1 MGTRHS
7 LVEGRFDRVS
17 SDRWTMEDAVEDAA
31 VDPRFESFLADATD
45 PTTPDEI
52 QAQIRAG
59 LARQY
64 ANPPVAQTE
73 RCLRQNLT
81 PERCRALVYWP
92 DEDDAS
98 LYPALLADPPQ
109 GAPEDHPQ
117 FRCQVTYL
125 MSLYLCHSKRWA
137 FAKGFI
143 LAGGLRAL
151 VGMCAH
157 PNLHLRG
164 QAMET
169 LGALTREEL
178 YPWHEPPAAG
188 SSSDAALHARMLEL
202 ARTPLVPN
210 LVLNYDAPFPGASS
224 LALRTL
230 AFFASYLRLRH
241 CPNNVLRLSDD
252 LLATLRRWSTRD
264 DEHAS
269 DDERTLAKTLLDDFG
284 KFSTDEFTDAPTL
297 NGPDAAREAAELA
310 QRQDADVLDAEAGG
324 SNPGGDGDAD
334 PDGAV
339 VVADRTVVAG
349 DRSLREPSPGS
360 SSTSA
365 LESRGRLD
373 PWDADTGDAHR
384 RRGNDAFARK
394 RWSAAIEHY
403 TRAIDAPVSYTRL
416 FDEAPRRAA
425 YHANRA
431 AAYLARGD
439 SPGGGHGQF
448 DACGHLE
455 NHAWTDEGGAE
466 ERAAIAAALN
476 AKAALL
482 DCDAA
487 LEMSP
492 GHVKAKFR
500 KAQAL
505 WRLAR
510 VGEARTCAM
519 SALHGAPTEATEAE
533 VRALLESFDGGPWRP
548 TPFESDSF
556 RGGESSGGREKER
569 FEKERFEKGR
579 LEKGRREGDDD
590 VGGGSAAAGVAGGT
604 NNEQTSMGGM
614 ADLLA
619 SLGASG
625 DGYPDFDAVANF
637 KSAGADEVFAEVD
650 RFAAEMDV
658 GAVRAKGAGETPSTA
673 SVAAYGIDAL
683 GSTDGDEL
691 YDLD

>member
-1 MGTRHS
+1 M
-7 LVEGRFDRVS
+7 
-17 SDRWTMEDAVEDAA
+17 EDAA

-98 LYPALLADPPQ
+98 LYPALLADPPP

-178 YPWHEPPAAG
+178 YPWHEPPVAG

-252 LLATLRRWSTRD
+252 LLATLTRWSTRD
-264 DEHAS
+264 DEHVS
-269 DDERTLAKTLLDDFG
+269 DDERQLAKTLLEDFG
-284 KFSTDEFTDAPTL
+284 KFADVADAPTL
-297 NGPDAAREAAELA
+297 NGPDAARAAAELA
-310 QRQDADVLDAEAGG
+310 QRQGADVLDVEVGV
-324 SNPGGDGDAD
+324 SNPEAARDAD

-339 VVADRTVVAG
+339 VVADRTVVMTGSKSTINAA
-349 DRSLREPSPGS
+349 DS
-360 SSTSA
+360 SSNA
-365 LESRGRLD
+365 RDRLD
-373 PWDADTGDAHR
+373 PNDADTGDAHR
-384 RRGNDAFARK
+384 RRGNDAFAQK

-403 TRAIDAPVSYTRL
+403 TRAIDAPVSYARL

-431 AAYLARGD
+431 AAYLARGN

-455 NHAWTDEGGAE
+455 NHAWTDGDDGDGAV
-466 ERAAIAAALN
+466 AAAAALN

-519 SALHGAPTEATEAE
+519 SALHGAPDEATEAE
-533 VRALLESFDGGPWRP
+533 VRALLESFDAPWRP
-548 TPFESDSF
+548 TPFPALK
-556 RGGESSGGREKER
+556 GGERTTKER
-569 FEKERFEKGR
+569 NVGAGSSTEKGR
-579 LEKGRREGDDD
+579 TEGDNDDD
-590 VGGGSAAAGVAGGT
+590 VGAPAPAGV
-604 NNEQTSMGGM
+604 MGGM
-614 ADLLA
+614 SDLLA
-619 SLGASG
+619 SLGASSD

-650 RFAAEMDV
+650 RFAAEM
-658 GAVRAKGAGETPSTA
+658 RAKGCSETPSAA
-673 SVAAYGIDAL
+673 SGIDAL
-683 GSTDGDEL
+683 GSVDGDEL
-691 YDLD
+691 YELD

>member
-1 MGTRHS
+1 M
-7 LVEGRFDRVS
+7 
-17 SDRWTMEDAVEDAA
+17 EDAA

-98 LYPALLADPPQ
+98 LYPALLADPPP

-210 LVLNYDAPFPGASS
+210 LVLNYDSPFPGASS

-252 LLATLRRWSTRD
+252 LLATLTRWSTRD
-264 DEHAS
+264 DEHVS
-269 DDERTLAKTLLDDFG
+269 DDERTLAKTLLEDFG
-284 KFSTDEFTDAPTL
+284 KFADVADAPTL
-297 NGPDAAREAAELA
+297 NGPDAARAAAELA
-310 QRQDADVLDAEAGG
+310 QRQGADVLDVEVGV
-324 SNPGGDGDAD
+324 SNPGAAGDAD

-339 VVADRTVVAG
+339 VVADRTVVMT
-349 DRSLREPSPGS
+349 GS
-360 SSTSA
+360 KSTINAADSSAT
-365 LESRGRLD
+365 RDRLD
-373 PWDADTGDAHR
+373 PNDADTGDAHR
-384 RRGNDAFARK
+384 RRGNDAFAQK

-403 TRAIDAPVSYTRL
+403 TRAIDAPVSYARL
-416 FDEAPRRAA
+416 FDEAPRRGA

-431 AAYLARGD
+431 AAYLARGN
-439 SPGGGHGQF
+439 SPGGGYGQF

-455 NHAWTDEGGAE
+455 NHAWTDGDDGDGAV
-466 ERAAIAAALN
+466 ATAAALN

-519 SALHGAPTEATEAE
+519 SALHGAPDEATEAE
-533 VRALLESFDGGPWRP
+533 VRALLESFDAPWRP
-548 TPFESDSF
+548 TPFPA
-556 RGGESSGGREKER
+556 RGGERQERGVERTTKER
-569 FEKERFEKGR
+569 NGAGVSTEKGR
-579 LEKGRREGDDD
+579 TEGDD
-590 VGGGSAAAGVAGGT
+590 VGAPTGV
-604 NNEQTSMGGM
+604 MGGM
-614 ADLLA
+614 SDLLA
-619 SLGASG
+619 SLGASSD
-625 DGYPDFDAVANF
+625 DGYPDFDELANF

-650 RFAAEMDV
+650 RFAAEM
-658 GAVRAKGAGETPSTA
+658 RAKGSSRETPSIAA
-673 SVAAYGIDAL
+673 SGIDSL
-683 GSTDGDEL
+683 GSVDGDEL
-691 YDLD
+691 YELD

>member
-1 MGTRHS
+1 M
-7 LVEGRFDRVS
+7 
-17 SDRWTMEDAVEDAA
+17 EDAA

-98 LYPALLADPPQ
+98 LYPALLADPPP

-210 LVLNYDAPFPGASS
+210 LVLNYDSPFPGASS

-252 LLATLRRWSTRD
+252 LLATLTRWSTRD
-264 DEHAS
+264 DEHVS
-269 DDERTLAKTLLDDFG
+269 DDERTLAKTLLEDFG
-284 KFSTDEFTDAPTL
+284 KFADVADAPTL
-297 NGPDAAREAAELA
+297 NGPDAARAAAELA
-310 QRQDADVLDAEAGG
+310 QRQGADVLDVEVGV
-324 SNPGGDGDAD
+324 SNPGAAGDAD

-339 VVADRTVVAG
+339 VVADRTVVMT
-349 DRSLREPSPGS
+349 GS
-360 SSTSA
+360 KSTINAADSSAT
-365 LESRGRLD
+365 RDRLD
-373 PWDADTGDAHR
+373 PNDADTGDAHR
-384 RRGNDAFARK
+384 RRGNDAFAQK

-403 TRAIDAPVSYTRL
+403 TRAIDAPVSYARL
-416 FDEAPRRAA
+416 FDEAPRRGA

-431 AAYLARGD
+431 AAYLARGN
-439 SPGGGHGQF
+439 SPGGGYGQF

-455 NHAWTDEGGAE
+455 NHAWTEGDDGDGAV
-466 ERAAIAAALN
+466 ATAAALN

-519 SALHGAPTEATEAE
+519 SALHGAPDEATEAE
-533 VRALLESFDGGPWRP
+533 VRALLESFDAPWRP
-548 TPFESDSF
+548 TPFPA
-556 RGGESSGGREKER
+556 RGGERQERGVERTTKER
-569 FEKERFEKGR
+569 NGAGVSTEKGR
-579 LEKGRREGDDD
+579 TEGDD
-590 VGGGSAAAGVAGGT
+590 VGAPTGV
-604 NNEQTSMGGM
+604 MGGM
-614 ADLLA
+614 SDLLA
-619 SLGASG
+619 SLGASSD
-625 DGYPDFDAVANF
+625 DGYPDFDELANF

-650 RFAAEMDV
+650 RFAAEM
-658 GAVRAKGAGETPSTA
+658 RAKGSSRETPSAA
-673 SVAAYGIDAL
+673 SGIDAL
-683 GSTDGDEL
+683 GSVDGDEL
-691 YDLD
+691 YELD

>member
-1 MGTRHS
+1 
-7 LVEGRFDRVS
+7 
-17 SDRWTMEDAVEDAA
+17 MEKDAAEDAA
-31 VDPRFESFLADATD
+31 VDPRFESFLAEATD

-73 RCLRQNLT
+73 RCLRRNLT

-98 LYPALLADPPQ
+98 LYPALLANPPP

-178 YPWHEPPAAG
+178 YPWHDPPAAG

-252 LLATLRRWSTRD
+252 LLATLERWSTRD

-269 DDERTLAKTLLDDFG
+269 DDERALAKTLLDDFG
-284 KFSTDEFTDAPTL
+284 KFTDVVDAPTL
-297 NGPDAAREAAELA
+297 NGPDAAREAAESA
-310 QRQDADVLDAEAGG
+310 ERRGADVLDVEAVGG
-324 SNPGGDGDAD
+324 SKNAGRTGDRD
-334 PDGAV
+334 PDPDVAV
-339 VVADRTVVAG
+339 VVADRTVVT
-349 DRSLREPSPGS
+349 GS
-360 SSTSA
+360 STTSA
-365 LESRGRLD
+365 ADSTDSDAPPRDDRLD
-373 PWDADTGDAHR
+373 PSDADTGDAHR

-394 RWSAAIEHY
+394 RWSAAVEHY
-403 TRAIDAPVSYTRL
+403 TRAIDAPVSYARL

-431 AAYLARGD
+431 AAYLARGN
-439 SPGGGHGQF
+439 SPGGGYGQF

-455 NHAWTDEGGAE
+455 NHAWTEGDGGEGDGVSA
-466 ERAAIAAALN
+466 AAALN

-519 SALHGAPTEATEAE
+519 SALHGAPDEATEAE
-533 VRALLESFDGGPWRP
+533 VRALLESFDEPWRP
-548 TPFESDSF
+548 TPFPA
-556 RGGESSGGREKER
+556 RGGDVGERTTKERNDAEGSSTGGGSRAEREKKR
-569 FEKERFEKGR
+569 T
-579 LEKGRREGDDD
+579 EGDDD
-590 VGGGSAAAGVAGGT
+590 DDAGAPASGGV
-604 NNEQTSMGGM
+604 MGGM
-614 ADLLA
+614 GDLLA
-619 SLGASG
+619 SLGG
-625 DGYPDFDAVANF
+625 DGYPDFDAIANF

-650 RFAAEMDV
+650 RFAAEMDSS
-658 GAVRAKGAGETPSTA
+658 ARRSKGASEPPSAA
-673 SVAAYGIDAL
+673 SESASGIDAL
-683 GSTDGDEL
+683 GSVDGDEL
-691 YDLD
+691 YELD

>member
-1 MGTRHS
+1 M
-7 LVEGRFDRVS
+7 
-17 SDRWTMEDAVEDAA
+17 EDAA

-98 LYPALLADPPQ
+98 LYPALLADPPP

-178 YPWHEPPAAG
+178 YPWHDPPAAG

-252 LLATLRRWSTRD
+252 LLATLTRWSTRG
-264 DEHAS
+264 DEHVS
-269 DDERTLAKTLLDDFG
+269 DDERQLAKTLLEDFG
-284 KFSTDEFTDAPTL
+284 KFADVADAPTL
-297 NGPDAAREAAELA
+297 NGPDAARAAAELA
-310 QRQDADVLDAEAGG
+310 QRQGADVLDVEVGV
-324 SNPGGDGDAD
+324 SNPGAAGDAD

-339 VVADRTVVAG
+339 VVADRTVVTGLKSTNAA
-349 DRSLREPSPGS
+349 DS
-360 SSTSA
+360 SA
-365 LESRGRLD
+365 AARDRLD
-373 PWDADTGDAHR
+373 PNDADTGDAHR
-384 RRGNDAFARK
+384 RRGNDAFAQK

-403 TRAIDAPVSYTRL
+403 TRAIDAPVSYARL

-431 AAYLARGD
+431 AAYLARGN

-455 NHAWTDEGGAE
+455 NHAWTEGDGAE
-466 ERAAIAAALN
+466 GDGVSAAAALN

-519 SALHGAPTEATEAE
+519 SALHGAPDEATEAE
-533 VRALLESFDGGPWRP
+533 VRALLESFDAPWRP
-548 TPFESDSF
+548 TPFPARGGKRQE
-556 RGGESSGGREKER
+556 RGGERTTKER
-569 FEKERFEKGR
+569 NGAGVSTEKGR
-579 LEKGRREGDDD
+579 TEGDDD
-590 VGGGSAAAGVAGGT
+590 NDDDVGAPAPAGV
-604 NNEQTSMGGM
+604 MGGM
-614 ADLLA
+614 SDLLA
-619 SLGASG
+619 SLGASSD

-650 RFAAEMDV
+650 RFAAEM
-658 GAVRAKGAGETPSTA
+658 RAKGRSETPSAA
-673 SVAAYGIDAL
+673 SGIDAL
-683 GSTDGDEL
+683 GSVDGDEL
-691 YDLD
+691 YELD

>member
-1 MGTRHS
+1 
-7 LVEGRFDRVS
+7 
-17 SDRWTMEDAVEDAA
+17 MEKDAAEDAA
-31 VDPRFESFLADATD
+31 VDPRFESFLAEATD

-98 LYPALLADPPQ
+98 LYPALLADPPP

-178 YPWHEPPAAG
+178 YPWHEPPVAG

-252 LLATLRRWSTRD
+252 LLATLTRWSTRD

-269 DDERTLAKTLLDDFG
+269 DDERALAKTLLDDFG
-284 KFSTDEFTDAPTL
+284 KFTDVVDAPTL
-297 NGPDAAREAAELA
+297 NGPDAAREAAESA
-310 QRQDADVLDAEAGG
+310 ERRGADVLDVEVVGG
-324 SNPGGDGDAD
+324 SKNAGRTGDRN

-339 VVADRTVVAG
+339 VVADRTVVTGSKSTNAA
-349 DRSLREPSPGS
+349 DS
-360 SSTSA
+360 SSNA
-365 LESRGRLD
+365 RDRLD
-373 PWDADTGDAHR
+373 PNDADTGDAHR

-394 RWSAAIEHY
+394 RWSAAVEHY
-403 TRAIDAPVSYTRL
+403 TRAIDAPVSYARL

-431 AAYLARGD
+431 AAYLARGN
-439 SPGGGHGQF
+439 SPGGGYGQF

-455 NHAWTDEGGAE
+455 NHAWTEGDGAE
-466 ERAAIAAALN
+466 GDGVSAAAALN

-519 SALHGAPTEATEAE
+519 SALHGAPDEATEAE
-533 VRALLESFDGGPWRP
+533 VRALLESFDAPWRP
-548 TPFESDSF
+548 TPFPALK
-556 RGGESSGGREKER
+556 GGERTTKER
-569 FEKERFEKGR
+569 NVGAGSSTEKGR
-579 LEKGRREGDDD
+579 TEGDNDDD
-590 VGGGSAAAGVAGGT
+590 VGAPAPAGV
-604 NNEQTSMGGM
+604 MGGM
-614 ADLLA
+614 SDLLA
-619 SLGASG
+619 SLGASSD

-650 RFAAEMDV
+650 RFAAEI
-658 GAVRAKGAGETPSTA
+658 RAKGSSRETPSAA
-673 SVAAYGIDAL
+673 SGIDAFQ
-683 GSTDGDEL
+683 DGDEL
-691 YDLD
+691 YELD

>member
-1 MGTRHS
+1 
-7 LVEGRFDRVS
+7 
-17 SDRWTMEDAVEDAA
+17 VEDAA

-98 LYPALLADPPQ
+98 LYPALLADPPP

-252 LLATLRRWSTRD
+252 LLATLTRWSRRD

-269 DDERTLAKTLLDDFG
+269 DDERTLAKTLLEDFG
-284 KFSTDEFTDAPTL
+284 KFADVADAPTL
-297 NGPDAAREAAELA
+297 NGPDAARAAAELA
-310 QRQDADVLDAEAGG
+310 QRQGADVLDVEVGV
-324 SNPGGDGDAD
+324 SNPGAD

-339 VVADRTVVAG
+339 VVADRTVVMGAKSTNAA
-349 DRSLREPSPGS
+349 DS
-360 SSTSA
+360 SSDA
-365 LESRGRLD
+365 RDRLD
-373 PWDADTGDAHR
+373 PNDADTGDAHR
-384 RRGNDAFARK
+384 RRGNDAFAQK

-403 TRAIDAPVSYTRL
+403 TRAIDAPVSYARL

-431 AAYLARGD
+431 AAYLARGN
-439 SPGGGHGQF
+439 SPGGGYGQF

-455 NHAWTDEGGAE
+455 NHAWTDGDDGDGAV
-466 ERAAIAAALN
+466 AAAAALN

-519 SALHGAPTEATEAE
+519 SALHGAPDEATEAE
-533 VRALLESFDGGPWRP
+533 VRALLESFDAPWRP
-548 TPFESDSF
+548 TPFPA
-556 RGGESSGGREKER
+556 RGGERQERGGERTTKER
-569 FEKERFEKGR
+569 NGAGVSTEKGR
-579 LEKGRREGDDD
+579 TEGDDD
-590 VGGGSAAAGVAGGT
+590 NNDDVGAPAPAGV
-604 NNEQTSMGGM
+604 MGGM
-614 ADLLA
+614 SDLLA
-619 SLGASG
+619 SLGVASSD

-650 RFAAEMDV
+650 RFAAEI
-658 GAVRAKGAGETPSTA
+658 RAKGSSRETPSAA
-673 SVAAYGIDAL
+673 SGIDAL
-683 GSTDGDEL
+683 GSVDGDEL
-691 YDLD
+691 YELD

>member
-1 MGTRHS
+1 M
-7 LVEGRFDRVS
+7 
-17 SDRWTMEDAVEDAA
+17 EDAA

-98 LYPALLADPPQ
+98 LYPALLADPPP

-210 LVLNYDAPFPGASS
+210 LVLNYDSPFPGASS

-252 LLATLRRWSTRD
+252 LLATLTRWSTRD
-264 DEHAS
+264 DEHVS
-269 DDERTLAKTLLDDFG
+269 DDERTLAKTLLEDFG
-284 KFSTDEFTDAPTL
+284 KFADVADAPTL
-297 NGPDAAREAAELA
+297 NGPDAARAAAELA
-310 QRQDADVLDAEAGG
+310 QRQGADVLDVEVGV
-324 SNPGGDGDAD
+324 SNPGAAGDAD

-339 VVADRTVVAG
+339 VVADRTVVMT
-349 DRSLREPSPGS
+349 GS
-360 SSTSA
+360 KSTINAADSSAT
-365 LESRGRLD
+365 RDRLD
-373 PWDADTGDAHR
+373 PNDADTGDAHR
-384 RRGNDAFARK
+384 RRGNDAFAQK

-403 TRAIDAPVSYTRL
+403 TRAIDAPVSYARL
-416 FDEAPRRAA
+416 FDEAPRRGA

-431 AAYLARGD
+431 AAYLARGN
-439 SPGGGHGQF
+439 SPGGGYGQF

-455 NHAWTDEGGAE
+455 NHAWTDGDDGDGAV
-466 ERAAIAAALN
+466 ATAAALN

-519 SALHGAPTEATEAE
+519 SALHGAPDEATEAE
-533 VRALLESFDGGPWRP
+533 VRALLESFDAPWRP
-548 TPFESDSF
+548 TPFPA
-556 RGGESSGGREKER
+556 RGGERQERGVERTTKER
-569 FEKERFEKGR
+569 NGAGVSTEKGR
-579 LEKGRREGDDD
+579 TEGDNDDD
-590 VGGGSAAAGVAGGT
+590 VGAPAPAGV
-604 NNEQTSMGGM
+604 MGGM
-614 ADLLA
+614 SDLLA
-619 SLGASG
+619 SLGASSD
-625 DGYPDFDAVANF
+625 DGYPDFDELANF

-650 RFAAEMDV
+650 RFAAEM
-658 GAVRAKGAGETPSTA
+658 RAKGSSRETPSIAA
-673 SVAAYGIDAL
+673 SGIDSL
-683 GSTDGDEL
+683 GSVDGDEL
-691 YDLD
+691 YELD

>member
-1 MGTRHS
+1 M
-7 LVEGRFDRVS
+7 
-17 SDRWTMEDAVEDAA
+17 EDAA

-98 LYPALLADPPQ
+98 LYPALLADPPP

-252 LLATLRRWSTRD
+252 LLATLTRWSTRG
-264 DEHAS
+264 DEHVS
-269 DDERTLAKTLLDDFG
+269 DDERQLAKTLLEDFG
-284 KFSTDEFTDAPTL
+284 KFADVADAPTL
-297 NGPDAAREAAELA
+297 NGPDAARAAAELA
-310 QRQDADVLDAEAGG
+310 QRQGADVLDVEVGV
-324 SNPGGDGDAD
+324 SNPGAAGDAD

-339 VVADRTVVAG
+339 VVADRTVVMT
-349 DRSLREPSPGS
+349 GS
-360 SSTSA
+360 KSTSA
-365 LESRGRLD
+365 ADSSSNARDRLD
-373 PWDADTGDAHR
+373 PNDADTGDAHR
-384 RRGNDAFARK
+384 RRGNDAFAQK
-394 RWSAAIEHY
+394 RYAAAIEHY
-403 TRAIDAPVSYTRL
+403 TRAIDAPVSYARL

-431 AAYLARGD
+431 AAYLARGN
-439 SPGGGHGQF
+439 SPGGGYGQF

-455 NHAWTDEGGAE
+455 NHAWTDGDDGDGAV
-466 ERAAIAAALN
+466 ATAAALN

-519 SALHGAPTEATEAE
+519 SALHGAPDEATEAE
-533 VRALLESFDGGPWRP
+533 VRALLESFDEPWRP
-548 TPFESDSF
+548 TPFPA
-556 RGGESSGGREKER
+556 RGGDVGERTTKER
-569 FEKERFEKGR
+569 NGAGVSTEKGR
-579 LEKGRREGDDD
+579 TEGDD
-590 VGGGSAAAGVAGGT
+590 VGAPTGV
-604 NNEQTSMGGM
+604 MGGM
-614 ADLLA
+614 SDLLA
-619 SLGASG
+619 SLGASSD
-625 DGYPDFDAVANF
+625 DGYPDFDELANF

-650 RFAAEMDV
+650 RFAAEM
-658 GAVRAKGAGETPSTA
+658 RAKGSSRETPSIAA
-673 SVAAYGIDAL
+673 SGIDSL
-683 GSTDGDEL
+683 GSVDGDEL
-691 YDLD
+691 YELD

>member
-1 MGTRHS
+1 M
-7 LVEGRFDRVS
+7 
-17 SDRWTMEDAVEDAA
+17 EDAA

-73 RCLRQNLT
+73 RCLRRNLT

-98 LYPALLADPPQ
+98 LYPALLANPPP

-178 YPWHEPPAAG
+178 YPWHDPPAAG

-252 LLATLRRWSTRD
+252 LLATLTRWSTRD
-264 DEHAS
+264 DEHVS
-269 DDERTLAKTLLDDFG
+269 DDERQLAKTLLEDFG
-284 KFSTDEFTDAPTL
+284 KFADVADAPTL
-297 NGPDAAREAAELA
+297 NGPDAARAAAELA
-310 QRQDADVLDAEAGG
+310 QRQGADVLDVEVGV
-324 SNPGGDGDAD
+324 SNPEAARDAD

-339 VVADRTVVAG
+339 VVADRTVVMTGSKSTINAA
-349 DRSLREPSPGS
+349 DS
-360 SSTSA
+360 SSNA
-365 LESRGRLD
+365 RDRLD
-373 PWDADTGDAHR
+373 PNDADTGDAHR
-384 RRGNDAFARK
+384 RRGNDAFAQK

-403 TRAIDAPVSYTRL
+403 TRAIDAPVSYARL

-431 AAYLARGD
+431 AAYLARGN

-455 NHAWTDEGGAE
+455 NHAWTDGDDGDGAV
-466 ERAAIAAALN
+466 ATAAALN

-519 SALHGAPTEATEAE
+519 SALHGAPDEATEAE
-533 VRALLESFDGGPWRP
+533 VRALLESFDAPWRP
-548 TPFESDSF
+548 TPFPALK
-556 RGGESSGGREKER
+556 GGERTTKER
-569 FEKERFEKGR
+569 NVGAGSSTEKGR
-579 LEKGRREGDDD
+579 TEGDNDDD
-590 VGGGSAAAGVAGGT
+590 VGAPAPAGV
-604 NNEQTSMGGM
+604 MGGM
-614 ADLLA
+614 SDLLA
-619 SLGASG
+619 SLGASSD

-650 RFAAEMDV
+650 RFAAEM
-658 GAVRAKGAGETPSTA
+658 RAKGCSETPSAA
-673 SVAAYGIDAL
+673 SGIDAL
-683 GSTDGDEL
+683 GSVDGDEL
-691 YDLD
+691 YELD

>member
-1 MGTRHS
+1 M
-7 LVEGRFDRVS
+7 
-17 SDRWTMEDAVEDAA
+17 EDAA

-98 LYPALLADPPQ
+98 LYPALLADPPP

-178 YPWHEPPAAG
+178 YPWHEPPVAG

-252 LLATLRRWSTRD
+252 LLATLTRWSTRD
-264 DEHAS
+264 DEHVS
-269 DDERTLAKTLLDDFG
+269 DDERQLAKTLLEDFG
-284 KFSTDEFTDAPTL
+284 KFADVADAPTL
-297 NGPDAAREAAELA
+297 NGPDAARAAAELA
-310 QRQDADVLDAEAGG
+310 QRQGADVLDVEVGV
-324 SNPGGDGDAD
+324 SNPEAARDAD

-339 VVADRTVVAG
+339 VVADRTVVMTGSKSTINAA
-349 DRSLREPSPGS
+349 DS
-360 SSTSA
+360 SSNA
-365 LESRGRLD
+365 RDRLD
-373 PWDADTGDAHR
+373 PNDADTGDAHR
-384 RRGNDAFARK
+384 RRGNDAFAQK

-403 TRAIDAPVSYTRL
+403 TRAIDAPVSYARL

-431 AAYLARGD
+431 AAYLARGN

-455 NHAWTDEGGAE
+455 NHAWTDGDDGDGAV
-466 ERAAIAAALN
+466 ATAAALN

-519 SALHGAPTEATEAE
+519 SALHGAPDEATEAE
-533 VRALLESFDGGPWRP
+533 VRALLESFDAPWRP
-548 TPFESDSF
+548 TPFPALK
-556 RGGESSGGREKER
+556 GGERTTKER
-569 FEKERFEKGR
+569 NVGAGSSTENGR
-579 LEKGRREGDDD
+579 TEGDNDDD
-590 VGGGSAAAGVAGGT
+590 VGAPAPAGV
-604 NNEQTSMGGM
+604 MGGM
-614 ADLLA
+614 SDLLA
-619 SLGASG
+619 SLGASSD

-650 RFAAEMDV
+650 RFAAEM
-658 GAVRAKGAGETPSTA
+658 RAKGCSETPSAA
-673 SVAAYGIDAL
+673 SGIDAL
-683 GSTDGDEL
+683 GSVDGDALYEL
-691 YDLD
+691 D

>member
-1 MGTRHS
+1 
-7 LVEGRFDRVS
+7 
-17 SDRWTMEDAVEDAA
+17 MEAAVEDAA

-98 LYPALLADPPQ
+98 LYPALLADPPP

-178 YPWHEPPAAG
+178 YPWHEPPVAG

-252 LLATLRRWSTRD
+252 LLATLTRWSRRD

-269 DDERTLAKTLLDDFG
+269 DDERTLAKTLLEDFG
-284 KFSTDEFTDAPTL
+284 KFADVADAPTL
-297 NGPDAAREAAELA
+297 NGPDAARAAAELA
-310 QRQDADVLDAEAGG
+310 QRQGADVLDVEVGV
-324 SNPGGDGDAD
+324 SNPGAAGDAD

-339 VVADRTVVAG
+339 VVADRTVVT
-349 DRSLREPSPGS
+349 GS
-360 SSTSA
+360 STTSA
-365 LESRGRLD
+365 ADSTDSDAPPTRDDRLD
-373 PWDADTGDAHR
+373 PSDADTGDAHR

-394 RWSAAIEHY
+394 RWSAAVEHY
-403 TRAIDAPVSYTRL
+403 TRAIDAPVSYARL

-455 NHAWTDEGGAE
+455 NHAWTDDGGAE

-519 SALHGAPTEATEAE
+519 SALHGAPDEATEAE
-533 VRALLESFDGGPWRP
+533 VRALLESFDAPWRP
-548 TPFESDSF
+548 TPFPALK
-556 RGGESSGGREKER
+556 GGERTTKER
-569 FEKERFEKGR
+569 NVGAGSSTEKGR
-579 LEKGRREGDDD
+579 TEGDNDDD
-590 VGGGSAAAGVAGGT
+590 VGAPAPAGV
-604 NNEQTSMGGM
+604 MGGM
-614 ADLLA
+614 SDLLA
-619 SLGASG
+619 SLGASSD

-650 RFAAEMDV
+650 RFAAEI
-658 GAVRAKGAGETPSTA
+658 RAKGSSRETPSAA
-673 SVAAYGIDAL
+673 SGIDAL
-683 GSTDGDEL
+683 GSVDGDEL
-691 YDLD
+691 YELD

>member
-1 MGTRHS
+1 M
-7 LVEGRFDRVS
+7 
-17 SDRWTMEDAVEDAA
+17 EDAA

-98 LYPALLADPPQ
+98 LYPALLADPPP

-178 YPWHEPPAAG
+178 YPWHEPPVAG

-252 LLATLRRWSTRD
+252 LLATLTRWSTRD
-264 DEHAS
+264 DEHVS
-269 DDERTLAKTLLDDFG
+269 DDERQLAKTLLEDYG
-284 KFSTDEFTDAPTL
+284 KFADVADAPTL
-297 NGPDAAREAAELA
+297 NGPDAARAAAELA
-310 QRQDADVLDAEAGG
+310 QRQGADVLDVEVGV
-324 SNPGGDGDAD
+324 SNPEAARDAD

-339 VVADRTVVAG
+339 VVADRTVVMTGSKSTINAA
-349 DRSLREPSPGS
+349 DS
-360 SSTSA
+360 SSNA
-365 LESRGRLD
+365 RDRLD
-373 PWDADTGDAHR
+373 PNDADTGDAHR
-384 RRGNDAFARK
+384 RRGNDAFAQK

-403 TRAIDAPVSYTRL
+403 TRAIDAPVSYARL
-416 FDEAPRRAA
+416 FDEAPRRGA

-431 AAYLARGD
+431 AAYLARGN
-439 SPGGGHGQF
+439 SPGGGYGQF

-455 NHAWTDEGGAE
+455 NHAWTDGDDGDGAV
-466 ERAAIAAALN
+466 ATAAALN

-519 SALHGAPTEATEAE
+519 SALHGAPDEATEAE
-533 VRALLESFDGGPWRP
+533 VRALLESFDAPWRP
-548 TPFESDSF
+548 TPFPALK
-556 RGGESSGGREKER
+556 GGERTTKER
-569 FEKERFEKGR
+569 NVGAGSSTEKGR
-579 LEKGRREGDDD
+579 TEGDNDDD
-590 VGGGSAAAGVAGGT
+590 VGAPAPAGV
-604 NNEQTSMGGM
+604 MGGM
-614 ADLLA
+614 SDLLA
-619 SLGASG
+619 SLGASSD

-650 RFAAEMDV
+650 RFAAEM
-658 GAVRAKGAGETPSTA
+658 RAKGCSETPSAA
-673 SVAAYGIDAL
+673 SGIDAL
-683 GSTDGDEL
+683 GSVDGDEL
-691 YDLD
+691 YELD

>member
-1 MGTRHS
+1 M
-7 LVEGRFDRVS
+7 
-17 SDRWTMEDAVEDAA
+17 
-31 VDPRFESFLADATD
+31 
-45 PTTPDEI
+45 
-52 QAQIRAG
+52 
-59 LARQY
+59 
-64 ANPPVAQTE
+64 
-73 RCLRQNLT
+73 
-81 PERCRALVYWP
+81 
-92 DEDDAS
+92 
-98 LYPALLADPPQ
+98 
-109 GAPEDHPQ
+109 
-117 FRCQVTYL
+117 
-125 MSLYLCHSKRWA
+125 
-137 FAKGFI
+137 
-143 LAGGLRAL
+143 
-151 VGMCAH
+151 
-157 PNLHLRG
+157 
-164 QAMET
+164 
-169 LGALTREEL
+169 
-178 YPWHEPPAAG
+178 
-188 SSSDAALHARMLEL
+188 
-202 ARTPLVPN
+202 
-210 LVLNYDAPFPGASS
+210 
-224 LALRTL
+224 
-230 AFFASYLRLRH
+230 
-241 CPNNVLRLSDD
+241 
-252 LLATLRRWSTRD
+252 
-264 DEHAS
+264 
-269 DDERTLAKTLLDDFG
+269 
-284 KFSTDEFTDAPTL
+284 
-297 NGPDAAREAAELA
+297 A
-310 QRQDADVLDAEAGG
+310 QRQDADVLDAEVGG

-349 DRSLREPSPGS
+349 DGSLREPSPGS

-373 PWDADTGDAHR
+373 PRDADTGDAHR

-403 TRAIDAPVSYTRL
+403 TRAIDAPVSYARL

-431 AAYLARGD
+431 AAYLARGN

-579 LEKGRREGDDD
+579 LEGATREGTNGRRRRRRRGFGGGGRRGGHKQRTNFDGGHGRSSRVPGCVGRRVPGLRRRRQLQVGGRGRGLRRGGPFRGRDGRGRREG
-590 VGGGSAAAGVAGGT
+590 
-604 NNEQTSMGGM
+604 E
-614 ADLLA
+614 
-619 SLGASG
+619 
-625 DGYPDFDAVANF
+625 
-637 KSAGADEVFAEVD
+637 
-650 RFAAEMDV
+650 
-658 GAVRAKGAGETPSTA
+658 GAGETPSAA

>member
-1 MGTRHS
+1 M
-7 LVEGRFDRVS
+7 
-17 SDRWTMEDAVEDAA
+17 EDAA

-73 RCLRQNLT
+73 RCLRRNLT

-98 LYPALLADPPQ
+98 LYPALLANPPP

-252 LLATLRRWSTRD
+252 LLATLTRWSTRD
-264 DEHAS
+264 DEHVS
-269 DDERTLAKTLLDDFG
+269 DDERTLAKTLLEDFG
-284 KFSTDEFTDAPTL
+284 KFADVADAPTL
-297 NGPDAAREAAELA
+297 NGPDAARAAAELA
-310 QRQDADVLDAEAGG
+310 QRQGADVLDVEVGV
-324 SNPGGDGDAD
+324 SNPEAARDAD

-339 VVADRTVVAG
+339 VVADRTVVMTGSKSTINAA
-349 DRSLREPSPGS
+349 DS
-360 SSTSA
+360 SSNA
-365 LESRGRLD
+365 RDRLD
-373 PWDADTGDAHR
+373 PNDADTGDAHR
-384 RRGNDAFARK
+384 RRGNDAFAQK

-403 TRAIDAPVSYTRL
+403 TRAIDAPVSYARL

-431 AAYLARGD
+431 AAYLARGN

-455 NHAWTDEGGAE
+455 NHAWTDGDDGDGAV
-466 ERAAIAAALN
+466 ATAAALN

-519 SALHGAPTEATEAE
+519 SALHGAPDEATEAE
-533 VRALLESFDGGPWRP
+533 VRALLESFDAPWRP
-548 TPFESDSF
+548 TPFPALK
-556 RGGESSGGREKER
+556 GGERTTKER
-569 FEKERFEKGR
+569 NVGAGSSTEKGR
-579 LEKGRREGDDD
+579 TEGDNDDD
-590 VGGGSAAAGVAGGT
+590 VGAPAPAGV
-604 NNEQTSMGGM
+604 MGGM
-614 ADLLA
+614 SDLLA
-619 SLGASG
+619 SLGASSD

-650 RFAAEMDV
+650 RFAAEM
-658 GAVRAKGAGETPSTA
+658 RAKGSSRETPSIAA
-673 SVAAYGIDAL
+673 SGIDSL
-683 GSTDGDEL
+683 GSVDGDEL
-691 YDLD
+691 YELD

>member
-1 MGTRHS
+1 
-7 LVEGRFDRVS
+7 
-17 SDRWTMEDAVEDAA
+17 MEDAVEDAA
-31 VDPRFESFLADATD
+31 VDPRFESFLAD

-98 LYPALLADPPQ
+98 LYPALLADPPH

-284 KFSTDEFTDAPTL
+284 KFTDVADAPTL
-297 NGPDAAREAAELA
+297 NGPDAAREAAEFA
-310 QRQDADVLDAEAGG
+310 QRQDADVLDAEVGG
-324 SNPGGDGDAD
+324 SNPG
-334 PDGAV
+334 GAV
-339 VVADRTVVAG
+339 VVADRTVVTG
-349 DRSLREPSPGS
+349 NRSDEPAPGS
-360 SSTSA
+360 STSDA
-365 LESRGRLD
+365 SDSIRHASDTSRGRLD
-373 PWDADTGDAHR
+373 PRDADTGDAHR
-384 RRGNDAFARK
+384 RRGNDAFARE

-403 TRAIDAPVSYTRL
+403 TRAVDAPASYARL

-439 SPGGGHGQF
+439 SPGGGYGQF

-455 NHAWTDEGGAE
+455 NHAWTDDDGGAE

-476 AKAALL
+476 AEAALL
-482 DCDAA
+482 DCEAA

-548 TPFESDSF
+548 TPFQSDSF

-569 FEKERFEKGR
+569 FEKER
-579 LEKGRREGDDD
+579 LEKERREGDDD
-590 VGGGSAAAGVAGGT
+590 VGGGSAAAAGG
-604 NNEQTSMGGM
+604 MGGM
-614 ADLLA
+614 GDLLA

-650 RFAAEMDV
+650 RFAAGMDV
-658 GAVRAKGAGETPSTA
+658 GAVRATGASETPSTA
-673 SVAAYGIDAL
+673 SEAAFGIDAL

>member
-1 MGTRHS
+1 M
-7 LVEGRFDRVS
+7 
-17 SDRWTMEDAVEDAA
+17 EDAA

-98 LYPALLADPPQ
+98 LYPALLADPPP

-252 LLATLRRWSTRD
+252 LLATLTRWSTRD
-264 DEHAS
+264 DEHVS
-269 DDERTLAKTLLDDFG
+269 DDERTLAKTLLEDFG
-284 KFSTDEFTDAPTL
+284 KFADVADAPTL
-297 NGPDAAREAAELA
+297 NGPDAARAAAELA
-310 QRQDADVLDAEAGG
+310 QRQGADVLDVEVGV
-324 SNPGGDGDAD
+324 SNPGAAGDAD

-339 VVADRTVVAG
+339 VVADRTVVMT
-349 DRSLREPSPGS
+349 GS
-360 SSTSA
+360 KSTINAADSSAT
-365 LESRGRLD
+365 RDRLD
-373 PWDADTGDAHR
+373 PNDADTGDAHR
-384 RRGNDAFARK
+384 RRGNDAFAQK

-403 TRAIDAPVSYTRL
+403 TRAIDAPVSYARL
-416 FDEAPRRAA
+416 FDEAPRRGA

-431 AAYLARGD
+431 AAYLARGN
-439 SPGGGHGQF
+439 SPGGGYGQF

-455 NHAWTDEGGAE
+455 NHAWTEGDDGDGAV
-466 ERAAIAAALN
+466 ATAAALN

-519 SALHGAPTEATEAE
+519 SALHGAPDEATEAE
-533 VRALLESFDGGPWRP
+533 VRALLESFDAPWRP
-548 TPFESDSF
+548 TPFPA
-556 RGGESSGGREKER
+556 RGGERQERGVERTTKER
-569 FEKERFEKGR
+569 NGAGVSTEKGR
-579 LEKGRREGDDD
+579 TEGDD
-590 VGGGSAAAGVAGGT
+590 VGAPTGV
-604 NNEQTSMGGM
+604 MGGM
-614 ADLLA
+614 SDLLA
-619 SLGASG
+619 SLGASSD
-625 DGYPDFDAVANF
+625 DGYPDFDELANF

-650 RFAAEMDV
+650 RFAAEM
-658 GAVRAKGAGETPSTA
+658 RAKGSSRETPSIAA
-673 SVAAYGIDAL
+673 SGIDSL
-683 GSTDGDEL
+683 GSVDGDEL
-691 YDLD
+691 YELD

>member
-1 MGTRHS
+1 M
-7 LVEGRFDRVS
+7 
-17 SDRWTMEDAVEDAA
+17 EDAA

-98 LYPALLADPPQ
+98 LYPALLADPPP

-210 LVLNYDAPFPGASS
+210 LVLNYDSPFPGASS

-252 LLATLRRWSTRD
+252 LLATLTRWSTRD
-264 DEHAS
+264 DEHVS
-269 DDERTLAKTLLDDFG
+269 DDERTLAKTLLEDFG
-284 KFSTDEFTDAPTL
+284 KFADVADAPTL
-297 NGPDAAREAAELA
+297 NGPDAARAAAELA
-310 QRQDADVLDAEAGG
+310 QRQGADVLDVEVGV
-324 SNPGGDGDAD
+324 SNPGAAGDAD

-339 VVADRTVVAG
+339 VVADRTVVMT
-349 DRSLREPSPGS
+349 GS
-360 SSTSA
+360 KSTINAADSSAT
-365 LESRGRLD
+365 RDRLD
-373 PWDADTGDAHR
+373 PNDADTGDAHR
-384 RRGNDAFARK
+384 RRGNDAFAQK

-403 TRAIDAPVSYTRL
+403 TRAIDAPVSYARL
-416 FDEAPRRAA
+416 FDEAPRRGA

-431 AAYLARGD
+431 AAYLARGN
-439 SPGGGHGQF
+439 SPGGGYGQF

-455 NHAWTDEGGAE
+455 NHAWTDGDDGDGAV
-466 ERAAIAAALN
+466 ATAAALN

-519 SALHGAPTEATEAE
+519 SALHGAPDEATEAE
-533 VRALLESFDGGPWRP
+533 VRALLESFDAPWRP
-548 TPFESDSF
+548 TPFPA
-556 RGGESSGGREKER
+556 RGGERQERGVERTTKER
-569 FEKERFEKGR
+569 NGAGVSTEKGR
-579 LEKGRREGDDD
+579 TEGDDD
-590 VGGGSAAAGVAGGT
+590 DDVGAPAPAGV
-604 NNEQTSMGGM
+604 MGGM
-614 ADLLA
+614 SDLLA
-619 SLGASG
+619 SLGASSD
-625 DGYPDFDAVANF
+625 DGYPDFDELANF

-650 RFAAEMDV
+650 RFAAEM
-658 GAVRAKGAGETPSTA
+658 RAKGSSRETPSIAA
-673 SVAAYGIDAL
+673 SGIDSL
-683 GSTDGDEL
+683 GSVDGDEL
-691 YDLD
+691 YELD

>member
-1 MGTRHS
+1 M
-7 LVEGRFDRVS
+7 
-17 SDRWTMEDAVEDAA
+17 EDAA

-98 LYPALLADPPQ
+98 LYPALLADPPP

-210 LVLNYDAPFPGASS
+210 LVLNYDSPFPGASS

-252 LLATLRRWSTRD
+252 LLATLTRWSTRD
-264 DEHAS
+264 DEHVS
-269 DDERTLAKTLLDDFG
+269 DDERTLAKTLLEDFG
-284 KFSTDEFTDAPTL
+284 KFADVADAPTL
-297 NGPDAAREAAELA
+297 NGPDAARAAAELA
-310 QRQDADVLDAEAGG
+310 QRQGADVLDVEVGV
-324 SNPGGDGDAD
+324 SNPGAAGDAD

-339 VVADRTVVAG
+339 VVADRTVVMT
-349 DRSLREPSPGS
+349 GS
-360 SSTSA
+360 KSTINAADSSAT
-365 LESRGRLD
+365 RDRLD
-373 PWDADTGDAHR
+373 PNDADTGDAHR
-384 RRGNDAFARK
+384 RRGNDAFAQK

-403 TRAIDAPVSYTRL
+403 TRAIDAPVSYARL
-416 FDEAPRRAA
+416 FDEAPRRGA

-431 AAYLARGD
+431 AAYLARGN
-439 SPGGGHGQF
+439 SPGGGYGQF

-455 NHAWTDEGGAE
+455 NHAWTDGDDGDGAV
-466 ERAAIAAALN
+466 ATAAALN

-519 SALHGAPTEATEAE
+519 SALHGAPDEATEAE
-533 VRALLESFDGGPWRP
+533 VRALLESFDAPWRP
-548 TPFESDSF
+548 TPFPA
-556 RGGESSGGREKER
+556 RGGERQERGVERTTKER
-569 FEKERFEKGR
+569 NGAGVSTEKGR
-579 LEKGRREGDDD
+579 TEGDNDDDDD
-590 VGGGSAAAGVAGGT
+590 VGAPAPAGV
-604 NNEQTSMGGM
+604 MGGM
-614 ADLLA
+614 SDLLA
-619 SLGASG
+619 SLGASSD
-625 DGYPDFDAVANF
+625 DGYPDFDELANF

-650 RFAAEMDV
+650 RFAAEM
-658 GAVRAKGAGETPSTA
+658 RAKGSSRETPSIAA
-673 SVAAYGIDAL
+673 SGIDAL
-683 GSTDGDEL
+683 GSVDGDEL
-691 YDLD
+691 YELD

>member
-1 MGTRHS
+1 M
-7 LVEGRFDRVS
+7 
-17 SDRWTMEDAVEDAA
+17 EDAA

-98 LYPALLADPPQ
+98 LYPALLADPPP

-178 YPWHEPPAAG
+178 YPWHEPPVAG

-252 LLATLRRWSTRD
+252 LLATLTRWSTRD
-264 DEHAS
+264 DEHVS
-269 DDERTLAKTLLDDFG
+269 DDERQLAKTLLEDFG
-284 KFSTDEFTDAPTL
+284 KFADVADAPTL
-297 NGPDAAREAAELA
+297 NGPDAARAAAELA
-310 QRQDADVLDAEAGG
+310 QRQGADVLDVEVGV
-324 SNPGGDGDAD
+324 SNPEAARDAD

-339 VVADRTVVAG
+339 VVADRTVVMTGSKSTINAA
-349 DRSLREPSPGS
+349 DS
-360 SSTSA
+360 SSNA
-365 LESRGRLD
+365 RDRLD
-373 PWDADTGDAHR
+373 PNDADTGDAHR
-384 RRGNDAFARK
+384 RRGNDAFAQK

-403 TRAIDAPVSYTRL
+403 TRAIDAPVSYARL

-431 AAYLARGD
+431 AAYLARGN

-455 NHAWTDEGGAE
+455 NHAWTDGDDGDGAV
-466 ERAAIAAALN
+466 ATAAALN

-519 SALHGAPTEATEAE
+519 SALHGAPDEATEAE
-533 VRALLESFDGGPWRP
+533 VRALLESFDAPWRP
-548 TPFESDSF
+548 TPFPALK
-556 RGGESSGGREKER
+556 GGERTTKER
-569 FEKERFEKGR
+569 NVGAGSSTEKGR
-579 LEKGRREGDDD
+579 TEGDNDDD
-590 VGGGSAAAGVAGGT
+590 VGAPAPAGV
-604 NNEQTSMGGM
+604 MGGM
-614 ADLLA
+614 SDLLA
-619 SLGASG
+619 SLGASSD

-650 RFAAEMDV
+650 RFAAEM
-658 GAVRAKGAGETPSTA
+658 RAKGCSETPSAA
-673 SVAAYGIDAL
+673 SGIDAL
-683 GSTDGDEL
+683 GSVDGDEL
-691 YDLD
+691 YELD

>member
-1 MGTRHS
+1 MATS
-7 LVEGRFDRVS
+7 
-17 SDRWTMEDAVEDAA
+17 AVEDAA

-98 LYPALLADPPQ
+98 LYPALLADPPP

-178 YPWHEPPAAG
+178 YPWHDPPAAG

-252 LLATLRRWSTRD
+252 LLATLTRWSTRD
-264 DEHAS
+264 DEHVS
-269 DDERTLAKTLLDDFG
+269 DDERQLAKTLLEDFG
-284 KFSTDEFTDAPTL
+284 KFADVADAPTL
-297 NGPDAAREAAELA
+297 NGPDAARAAAELA
-310 QRQDADVLDAEAGG
+310 QRQGADVLDVEVGV
-324 SNPGGDGDAD
+324 SNPEAARDAD

-339 VVADRTVVAG
+339 VVADRTVVMTGSKSTINAA
-349 DRSLREPSPGS
+349 DS
-360 SSTSA
+360 SSNA
-365 LESRGRLD
+365 RDRLD
-373 PWDADTGDAHR
+373 PNDADTGDAHR
-384 RRGNDAFARK
+384 RRGNDAFAQK

-403 TRAIDAPVSYTRL
+403 TRAIDAPVSYARL

-431 AAYLARGD
+431 AAYLARGN

-455 NHAWTDEGGAE
+455 NHAWTDGDDGDGAV
-466 ERAAIAAALN
+466 ATAAALN

-519 SALHGAPTEATEAE
+519 SALHGAPDEATEAE
-533 VRALLESFDGGPWRP
+533 VRALLESFDAPWRP
-548 TPFESDSF
+548 TPFPALK
-556 RGGESSGGREKER
+556 GGERTTKER
-569 FEKERFEKGR
+569 NVGAGSSTEKGR
-579 LEKGRREGDDD
+579 TEGDNDDD
-590 VGGGSAAAGVAGGT
+590 VGAPAPAGV
-604 NNEQTSMGGM
+604 MGGM
-614 ADLLA
+614 SDLLA
-619 SLGASG
+619 SLGASSD

-650 RFAAEMDV
+650 RFAAEM
-658 GAVRAKGAGETPSTA
+658 RAKGCSETPSAA
-673 SVAAYGIDAL
+673 SGIDAL
-683 GSTDGDEL
+683 GSVDGDEL
-691 YDLD
+691 YELD

>member
-1 MGTRHS
+1 M
-7 LVEGRFDRVS
+7 
-17 SDRWTMEDAVEDAA
+17 EDAA

-98 LYPALLADPPQ
+98 LYPALLADPPP

-178 YPWHEPPAAG
+178 YPWHEPPVAG

-252 LLATLRRWSTRD
+252 LLATLTRWSTRG
-264 DEHAS
+264 DEHVS
-269 DDERTLAKTLLDDFG
+269 DDERQLAKTLLEDFG
-284 KFSTDEFTDAPTL
+284 KFADVADAPTL
-297 NGPDAAREAAELA
+297 NGPDAARAAAELA
-310 QRQDADVLDAEAGG
+310 QRQGADVLDVEVGV
-324 SNPGGDGDAD
+324 SNPGAAGAD

-339 VVADRTVVAG
+339 VVADRTVVMTGSKSTNAA
-349 DRSLREPSPGS
+349 DS
-360 SSTSA
+360 SSNA
-365 LESRGRLD
+365 RDRLD
-373 PWDADTGDAHR
+373 PNDADTGDAHR
-384 RRGNDAFARK
+384 RRGNDAFAQK
-394 RWSAAIEHY
+394 RYAAAIEHY
-403 TRAIDAPVSYTRL
+403 TRAIDAPVSYARL

-431 AAYLARGD
+431 AAYLARGN
-439 SPGGGHGQF
+439 SPGGGYGQF

-455 NHAWTDEGGAE
+455 NHAWTDGDDGDGAV
-466 ERAAIAAALN
+466 AAAAALN

-519 SALHGAPTEATEAE
+519 SALHGAPDEATEAE
-533 VRALLESFDGGPWRP
+533 VRALLESFDAPWRP
-548 TPFESDSF
+548 TPFPA
-556 RGGESSGGREKER
+556 RGGERQERGGERTTKER
-569 FEKERFEKGR
+569 NGAGVSTEKGR
-579 LEKGRREGDDD
+579 TEGDDD
-590 VGGGSAAAGVAGGT
+590 DDDEDDVGAPAPAGV
-604 NNEQTSMGGM
+604 MGGM
-614 ADLLA
+614 SDLLA
-619 SLGASG
+619 SLGASSD
-625 DGYPDFDAVANF
+625 DGYPDFDELANF

-650 RFAAEMDV
+650 RFAAEM
-658 GAVRAKGAGETPSTA
+658 RAKGCSETPSAA
-673 SVAAYGIDAL
+673 SGIDAL
-683 GSTDGDEL
+683 GSVDGDEL
-691 YDLD
+691 YELD

>member
-1 MGTRHS
+1 M
-7 LVEGRFDRVS
+7 
-17 SDRWTMEDAVEDAA
+17 EDAA

-98 LYPALLADPPQ
+98 LYPALLADPPP

-178 YPWHEPPAAG
+178 YPWHEPPVAG

-252 LLATLRRWSTRD
+252 LLATLTRWSTRD
-264 DEHAS
+264 DEHVS
-269 DDERTLAKTLLDDFG
+269 DDERQLAKTLLEDFG
-284 KFSTDEFTDAPTL
+284 KFADVADAPTL
-297 NGPDAAREAAELA
+297 NGPDAARAAAELA
-310 QRQDADVLDAEAGG
+310 QRQGADVLDVEVGV
-324 SNPGGDGDAD
+324 SNPEAARDAD

-339 VVADRTVVAG
+339 VVADRTVVMTGSKSTINAA
-349 DRSLREPSPGS
+349 DS
-360 SSTSA
+360 SSNA
-365 LESRGRLD
+365 RDRLD
-373 PWDADTGDAHR
+373 PNDADTGDAHR
-384 RRGNDAFARK
+384 RRGNDAFAQK

-403 TRAIDAPVSYTRL
+403 TRAIDAPVSYARL
-416 FDEAPRRAA
+416 FDEAPRRGA

-431 AAYLARGD
+431 AAYLARGN
-439 SPGGGHGQF
+439 SPGGGYGQF

-455 NHAWTDEGGAE
+455 NHAWTDGDDGDGAV
-466 ERAAIAAALN
+466 ATAAALN

-519 SALHGAPTEATEAE
+519 SALHGAPDEATEAE
-533 VRALLESFDGGPWRP
+533 VRALLESFDAPWRP
-548 TPFESDSF
+548 TPFPALK
-556 RGGESSGGREKER
+556 GGERTTKER
-569 FEKERFEKGR
+569 NVGAGSSTEKGR
-579 LEKGRREGDDD
+579 TEGDNDDD
-590 VGGGSAAAGVAGGT
+590 VGAPASAGV
-604 NNEQTSMGGM
+604 MGGM
-614 ADLLA
+614 SDLLA
-619 SLGASG
+619 SLGASSD
-625 DGYPDFDAVANF
+625 DGYPDFDELANF

-650 RFAAEMDV
+650 RFAAEM
-658 GAVRAKGAGETPSTA
+658 RAKGCSETPSAA
-673 SVAAYGIDAL
+673 SGIDAL
-683 GSTDGDEL
+683 GSVDGDEL
-691 YDLD
+691 YELD

>member
-1 MGTRHS
+1 M
-7 LVEGRFDRVS
+7 
-17 SDRWTMEDAVEDAA
+17 EDAA

-98 LYPALLADPPQ
+98 LYPALLADPPP

-210 LVLNYDAPFPGASS
+210 LVLNYDSPFPGASS

-252 LLATLRRWSTRD
+252 LLATLTRWSTRD
-264 DEHAS
+264 DEHVS
-269 DDERTLAKTLLDDFG
+269 DDERTLAKTLLEDFG
-284 KFSTDEFTDAPTL
+284 KFADVADAPTL
-297 NGPDAAREAAELA
+297 NGPDAARAAAELA
-310 QRQDADVLDAEAGG
+310 QRQGADVLDVEVGV
-324 SNPGGDGDAD
+324 SNPGAAGDAD

-339 VVADRTVVAG
+339 VVADRTVVMT
-349 DRSLREPSPGS
+349 GS
-360 SSTSA
+360 KSTINAADSSAT
-365 LESRGRLD
+365 RDRLD
-373 PWDADTGDAHR
+373 PNDADTGDAHR
-384 RRGNDAFARK
+384 RRGNDAFAQK

-403 TRAIDAPVSYTRL
+403 TRAIDAPVSYARL
-416 FDEAPRRAA
+416 FDEAPRRGA

-431 AAYLARGD
+431 AAYLARGN
-439 SPGGGHGQF
+439 SPGGGYGQF

-455 NHAWTDEGGAE
+455 NHAWTEGDDGDGAV
-466 ERAAIAAALN
+466 ATAAALN

-519 SALHGAPTEATEAE
+519 SALHGAPDEATEAE
-533 VRALLESFDGGPWRP
+533 VRALLESFDAPWRP
-548 TPFESDSF
+548 TPFPA
-556 RGGESSGGREKER
+556 RGGERQERGVERTTKER
-569 FEKERFEKGR
+569 NGAGVSTEKGR
-579 LEKGRREGDDD
+579 TEGDD
-590 VGGGSAAAGVAGGT
+590 VGAPTGV
-604 NNEQTSMGGM
+604 MGGM
-614 ADLLA
+614 SDLLA
-619 SLGASG
+619 SLGASSD
-625 DGYPDFDAVANF
+625 DGYPDFDELANF

-650 RFAAEMDV
+650 RFAAEM
-658 GAVRAKGAGETPSTA
+658 RAKGSSRETPSIAA
-673 SVAAYGIDAL
+673 SGIDAL
-683 GSTDGDEL
+683 GSVDGDEL
-691 YDLD
+691 YELD

>member
-1 MGTRHS
+1 M
-7 LVEGRFDRVS
+7 
-17 SDRWTMEDAVEDAA
+17 EDAA

-98 LYPALLADPPQ
+98 LYPALLADPPP

-178 YPWHEPPAAG
+178 YPWHEPPVAG

-252 LLATLRRWSTRD
+252 LLATLTRWSTRD
-264 DEHAS
+264 DEHVS
-269 DDERTLAKTLLDDFG
+269 DDERQLAKTLLEDFG
-284 KFSTDEFTDAPTL
+284 KFADVADAPTL
-297 NGPDAAREAAELA
+297 NGPDAARAAAELA
-310 QRQDADVLDAEAGG
+310 QRQGADVLDVEVGV
-324 SNPGGDGDAD
+324 SNPEAARDAD

-339 VVADRTVVAG
+339 VVADRTVVMTGSKSTINAA
-349 DRSLREPSPGS
+349 DS
-360 SSTSA
+360 SSNA
-365 LESRGRLD
+365 RDRLD
-373 PWDADTGDAHR
+373 PNDADTGDAHR
-384 RRGNDAFARK
+384 RRGNDAFAQK

-403 TRAIDAPVSYTRL
+403 TRAIDAPVSYARL
-416 FDEAPRRAA
+416 FDEAPRRGA

-431 AAYLARGD
+431 AAYLARGN
-439 SPGGGHGQF
+439 SPGGGYGQF

-455 NHAWTDEGGAE
+455 NHAWTDGDDGDGAV
-466 ERAAIAAALN
+466 ATAAALN

-519 SALHGAPTEATEAE
+519 SALHGAPDEATEAE
-533 VRALLESFDGGPWRP
+533 VRALLESFDAPWRP
-548 TPFESDSF
+548 TPFPALK
-556 RGGESSGGREKER
+556 GGERTTKER
-569 FEKERFEKGR
+569 NVGAGSSTEKGR
-579 LEKGRREGDDD
+579 TEGDNDDD
-590 VGGGSAAAGVAGGT
+590 VGAPAPAGV
-604 NNEQTSMGGM
+604 MGGM
-614 ADLLA
+614 SDLLA
-619 SLGASG
+619 SLGASSD

-650 RFAAEMDV
+650 RFAAEM
-658 GAVRAKGAGETPSTA
+658 RAKGSSRETPSIAA
-673 SVAAYGIDAL
+673 SGIDSL
-683 GSTDGDEL
+683 GSVDGDEL
-691 YDLD
+691 YELD

>member
-1 MGTRHS
+1 M
-7 LVEGRFDRVS
+7 
-17 SDRWTMEDAVEDAA
+17 EDAA

-98 LYPALLADPPQ
+98 LYPALLADPPP

-210 LVLNYDAPFPGASS
+210 LVLNYDSPFPGASS

-252 LLATLRRWSTRD
+252 LLATLTRWSTRD
-264 DEHAS
+264 DEHVS
-269 DDERTLAKTLLDDFG
+269 DDERTLAKTLLEDFG
-284 KFSTDEFTDAPTL
+284 KFADVADAPTL
-297 NGPDAAREAAELA
+297 NGPDAARAAAELA
-310 QRQDADVLDAEAGG
+310 QRQGADVLDVEVGV
-324 SNPGGDGDAD
+324 SNPGAAGDAD

-339 VVADRTVVAG
+339 VVADRTVVMT
-349 DRSLREPSPGS
+349 GS
-360 SSTSA
+360 KSTINAADSSAT
-365 LESRGRLD
+365 RDRLD
-373 PWDADTGDAHR
+373 PNDADTGDAHR
-384 RRGNDAFARK
+384 RRGNDAFAQK

-403 TRAIDAPVSYTRL
+403 TRAIDAPVSYARL
-416 FDEAPRRAA
+416 FDEAPRRGA

-431 AAYLARGD
+431 AAYLARGN
-439 SPGGGHGQF
+439 SPGGGYGQF

-455 NHAWTDEGGAE
+455 NHAWTDGDDGDGAV
-466 ERAAIAAALN
+466 ATAAALN

-519 SALHGAPTEATEAE
+519 SALHGAPDEATEAE
-533 VRALLESFDGGPWRP
+533 VRALLESFDAPWRP
-548 TPFESDSF
+548 TPFPA
-556 RGGESSGGREKER
+556 RGGERQERGVERTTKER
-569 FEKERFEKGR
+569 NGAGVSTEKGR
-579 LEKGRREGDDD
+579 TEGDDD
-590 VGGGSAAAGVAGGT
+590 DDDGVGAPAPAGV
-604 NNEQTSMGGM
+604 MGGM
-614 ADLLA
+614 SDLLA
-619 SLGASG
+619 SLGASSD
-625 DGYPDFDAVANF
+625 DGYPDFDELANF

-650 RFAAEMDV
+650 RFAAEM
-658 GAVRAKGAGETPSTA
+658 RAKGSSRETPSIAA
-673 SVAAYGIDAL
+673 SGIDSL
-683 GSTDGDEL
+683 GSVDGDEL
-691 YDLD
+691 YELD

>member
-1 MGTRHS
+1 M
-7 LVEGRFDRVS
+7 
-17 SDRWTMEDAVEDAA
+17 VEDAA

-284 KFSTDEFTDAPTL
+284 KFTDVADAPTL

-310 QRQDADVLDAEAGG
+310 QRQDADVLDAEVGG
-324 SNPGGDGDAD
+324 SNPGGDGDD
-334 PDGAV
+334 DGAV
-339 VVADRTVVAG
+339 VVADRTVITG
-349 DRSLREPSPGS
+349 DRRSDEPSPGS
-360 SSTSA
+360 STS
-365 LESRGRLD
+365 D
-373 PWDADTGDAHR
+373 PRDADTGDAHR

-403 TRAIDAPVSYTRL
+403 TRAIDAPVSYARL

-455 NHAWTDEGGAE
+455 NHAWTDDDEGGAE

-548 TPFESDSF
+548 TPFQSDSF
-556 RGGESSGGREKER
+556 RGGESSGAREKER
-569 FEKERFEKGR
+569 FEKERFEK
-579 LEKGRREGDDD
+579 ERREGDDD
-590 VGGGSAAAGVAGGT
+590 VGGGSAAAGVAGAST
-604 NNEQTSMGGM
+604 NDEHTSMGGM

-650 RFAAEMDV
+650 RFAAEMEDV
-658 GAVRAKGAGETPSTA
+658 GAVRAKGASEAPLTA
-673 SVAAYGIDAL
+673 TSEAAFGIDAL

>member
-1 MGTRHS
+1 M
-7 LVEGRFDRVS
+7 
-17 SDRWTMEDAVEDAA
+17 EDAA

-98 LYPALLADPPQ
+98 LYPALLADPPP

-252 LLATLRRWSTRD
+252 LLATLTRWSTRD
-264 DEHAS
+264 DEHVS
-269 DDERTLAKTLLDDFG
+269 DDERTLAKTLLEDFG
-284 KFSTDEFTDAPTL
+284 KFADVADAPTL
-297 NGPDAAREAAELA
+297 NGPDAARAAAELA
-310 QRQDADVLDAEAGG
+310 QRQGADVLDVEVGV
-324 SNPGGDGDAD
+324 SNPGAAGDAD

-339 VVADRTVVAG
+339 VVADRTVVMT
-349 DRSLREPSPGS
+349 GS
-360 SSTSA
+360 KSTINAADSSAT
-365 LESRGRLD
+365 RDRLD
-373 PWDADTGDAHR
+373 PNDADTGDAHR
-384 RRGNDAFARK
+384 RRGNDAFAQK

-403 TRAIDAPVSYTRL
+403 TRAIDAPVSYARL
-416 FDEAPRRAA
+416 FDEAPRRGA

-431 AAYLARGD
+431 AAYLARGN
-439 SPGGGHGQF
+439 SPGGGYGQF

-455 NHAWTDEGGAE
+455 NHAWTDGDDGDGAV
-466 ERAAIAAALN
+466 ATAAALN

-519 SALHGAPTEATEAE
+519 SALHGAPDEATEAE
-533 VRALLESFDGGPWRP
+533 VRALLESFDAPWRP
-548 TPFESDSF
+548 TPFPA
-556 RGGESSGGREKER
+556 RGGERQERGVERTTKER
-569 FEKERFEKGR
+569 NGAGVSTEKGR
-579 LEKGRREGDDD
+579 TEGDNDDD
-590 VGGGSAAAGVAGGT
+590 VGAPAPAGV
-604 NNEQTSMGGM
+604 MGGM
-614 ADLLA
+614 SDLLA
-619 SLGASG
+619 SLGASSD
-625 DGYPDFDAVANF
+625 DGYPDFDELANF

-650 RFAAEMDV
+650 RFAAEM
-658 GAVRAKGAGETPSTA
+658 RAKGSSRETPSIAA
-673 SVAAYGIDAL
+673 SGIDSL
-683 GSTDGDEL
+683 GSVDGDEL
-691 YDLD
+691 YELD

>member
-1 MGTRHS
+1 
-7 LVEGRFDRVS
+7 
-17 SDRWTMEDAVEDAA
+17 MEKDAAEDAA

-98 LYPALLADPPQ
+98 LYPALLADPPP

-178 YPWHEPPAAG
+178 YPWHEPPVAG

-252 LLATLRRWSTRD
+252 LLATLTRWSTRG
-264 DEHAS
+264 DEHVS
-269 DDERTLAKTLLDDFG
+269 DDERQLAKTLLEDFG
-284 KFSTDEFTDAPTL
+284 KFADVADAPTL
-297 NGPDAAREAAELA
+297 NGPDAARAAAELA
-310 QRQDADVLDAEAGG
+310 QRQGADVLDVEVGV
-324 SNPGGDGDAD
+324 SNPGAAGDAD

-339 VVADRTVVAG
+339 VVADRTVVTGLKSTNAA
-349 DRSLREPSPGS
+349 DS
-360 SSTSA
+360 SA
-365 LESRGRLD
+365 AARDRLD
-373 PWDADTGDAHR
+373 PNDADTGDAHR
-384 RRGNDAFARK
+384 RRGNDAFAQK

-403 TRAIDAPVSYTRL
+403 TRAIDAPVSYARL

-431 AAYLARGD
+431 AAYLARGN

-455 NHAWTDEGGAE
+455 NHAWTDGEDGDGAV
-466 ERAAIAAALN
+466 AAAAALN

-519 SALHGAPTEATEAE
+519 SALHGAPDEATEAE
-533 VRALLESFDGGPWRP
+533 VRALLESFDAPWRP
-548 TPFESDSF
+548 TPFPARGGKRQE
-556 RGGESSGGREKER
+556 RGGERTTKER
-569 FEKERFEKGR
+569 NGAGVSTEKGR
-579 LEKGRREGDDD
+579 TEGDDD
-590 VGGGSAAAGVAGGT
+590 NDDDVGAPAPAGV
-604 NNEQTSMGGM
+604 MGGM
-614 ADLLA
+614 GDLLA
-619 SLGASG
+619 SLGASSD

-650 RFAAEMDV
+650 RFAAEM
-658 GAVRAKGAGETPSTA
+658 RAKGRSETPSAA
-673 SVAAYGIDAL
+673 SGIDAL
-683 GSTDGDEL
+683 GSVDGDEL
-691 YDLD
+691 YELD

>member
-1 MGTRHS
+1 M
-7 LVEGRFDRVS
+7 
-17 SDRWTMEDAVEDAA
+17 EDAA

-98 LYPALLADPPQ
+98 LYPALLADPPP

-252 LLATLRRWSTRD
+252 LLATLTRWSTRD
-264 DEHAS
+264 DEHVS
-269 DDERTLAKTLLDDFG
+269 DDERTLAKTLLEDFG
-284 KFSTDEFTDAPTL
+284 KFADVADAPTL
-297 NGPDAAREAAELA
+297 NGPDAARAAAELA
-310 QRQDADVLDAEAGG
+310 QRQGADVLDVEVGV
-324 SNPGGDGDAD
+324 SNPGAAGDAD

-339 VVADRTVVAG
+339 VVADRTVVMT
-349 DRSLREPSPGS
+349 GS
-360 SSTSA
+360 KSTINAADSSAT
-365 LESRGRLD
+365 RDRLD
-373 PWDADTGDAHR
+373 PNDADTGDAHR
-384 RRGNDAFARK
+384 RRGNDAFAQK

-403 TRAIDAPVSYTRL
+403 TRAIDAPVSYARL
-416 FDEAPRRAA
+416 FDEAPRRGA

-431 AAYLARGD
+431 AAYLARGN
-439 SPGGGHGQF
+439 SPGGGYGQF

-455 NHAWTDEGGAE
+455 NHAWTEGDDGDGAV
-466 ERAAIAAALN
+466 ATAAALN

-519 SALHGAPTEATEAE
+519 SALHGAPDEATEAE
-533 VRALLESFDGGPWRP
+533 VRALLESFDAPWRP
-548 TPFESDSF
+548 TPFPA
-556 RGGESSGGREKER
+556 RGGERQERGVERTTKER
-569 FEKERFEKGR
+569 NGAGVSTEKGR
-579 LEKGRREGDDD
+579 TEGDD
-590 VGGGSAAAGVAGGT
+590 VGAPTGV
-604 NNEQTSMGGM
+604 MGGM
-614 ADLLA
+614 SDLLA
-619 SLGASG
+619 SLGASSD
-625 DGYPDFDAVANF
+625 DGYPDFDELANF

-650 RFAAEMDV
+650 RFAAEM
-658 GAVRAKGAGETPSTA
+658 RAKGSSRETPSAA
-673 SVAAYGIDAL
+673 SGIDAL
-683 GSTDGDEL
+683 GSVDGDEL
-691 YDLD
+691 YELD